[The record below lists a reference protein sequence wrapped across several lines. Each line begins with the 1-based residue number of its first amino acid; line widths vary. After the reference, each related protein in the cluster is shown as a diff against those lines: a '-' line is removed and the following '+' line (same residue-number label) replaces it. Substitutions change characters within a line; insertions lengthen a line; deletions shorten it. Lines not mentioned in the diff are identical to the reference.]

1 MKNLSKFII
10 LVLIS
15 HSLSATKANA
25 QQLIPDENISIAK
38 NLVLEVSTVTSKNY
52 KEVTNALTAINGV
65 TIVAYCEEARIF
77 LINYNQV
84 LIPKPEPIADAIK
97 QLHPSY
103 KSKVM
108 YNLKFDDVIKNCKL
122 TMLPLLM
129 EVQ

>member
-1 MKNLSKFII
+1 M
-10 LVLIS
+10 LIVVS
-15 HSLSATKANA
+15 YSLTITKANA
-25 QQLIPDENISIAK
+25 QQLMPDENTSKTK
-38 NLVLEVSTVTSKNY
+38 NLVLEVSTVTTKNY
-52 KEVTNALTAINGV
+52 DEVTNALTAINGV
-65 TIVAYCEEARIF
+65 TIVAYCEEAKVF

-84 LIPKPEPIADAIK
+84 LIPKPEPIADVVK